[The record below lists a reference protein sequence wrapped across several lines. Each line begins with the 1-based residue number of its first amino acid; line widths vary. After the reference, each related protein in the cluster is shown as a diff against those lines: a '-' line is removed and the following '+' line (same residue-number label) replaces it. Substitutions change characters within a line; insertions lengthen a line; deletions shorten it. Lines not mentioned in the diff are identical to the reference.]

1 MRDLSDKIGGSMPP
15 DRFSF
20 AVRLKTL
27 RESSGF
33 TQEELATIAGLSV
46 HAVSALERGQRRRPQ
61 RETVRALSAAL
72 DLSPT
77 LCDELLASARASTE
91 EPVLAELDEFA
102 VPLTRFVGR
111 DFECHRLERWLADSE
126 IRLITLVGPGGVG
139 KTRLV
144 MQLAQTVAS
153 ARATRVAFAS
163 LASVRDPAL
172 VGSTIA
178 EAFGWGELTG
188 RDLAGR
194 ARAVCDGN
202 ATLLV
207 LDNFEHLLD
216 AAPLVADLLASVP
229 PLKVIVTSRAPLH
242 LRGER
247 EFAVAPLTV
256 GIGAESLPLAD
267 LADVPAV
274 RLFLDRVRDVR
285 PDFCLTTENA
295 AAGVSICRRLDAL
308 PLALELAAPWLKVL
322 TLEDMCRRLEKGV
335 AFPVEGLRDLPERQ
349 QTMNAAVA
357 WSYDL
362 LDAAD
367 QRSFRRF
374 GALPGLFRI
383 DAAGAVLRGKE
394 HLDGN
399 QDEALRAAANLIDK
413 SLLVRA
419 GPSVVP
425 TCTLFQMFETVRA
438 FAAAELDAAGER
450 EDAMDGL
457 TRYCLRE
464 ASLADQGLFGSD
476 QIAWLDRTRED
487 LRSYRAALGWLL
499 EQGRAEEAALIAYP
513 FRFFWIIRGHA
524 AEGLRWYERIL
535 TLSPLPERVEVRALI
550 GASMMRYAQGDLFLA
565 RISANRAVAIA
576 DRANDRA
583 IALEARMFSGHV
595 EHALGNARLAA
606 ERFTESLAGFRELGL
621 VWAIGHALSGL
632 AWVVVTDGD
641 FDRAESLLDEA
652 SVVLASSGPW
662 FMSLGLYLRTVLAV
676 RRGDPDA
683 ALVVGRDFLER
694 IRQYQDT
701 FAYTYALLPLAA
713 AAAQKGDD
721 VWVARLIGARDAV
734 RDRTGATIVDPM
746 IQEFLQQPERRA
758 RERLGADRWARFYA
772 DGRKTSIEA
781 VLNDIDA
788 ALARPSL
795 VCSSL
800 R

>member
-1 MRDLSDKIGGSMPP
+1 MPP
-15 DRFSF
+15 DQPSF
-20 AVRLKTL
+20 GVRLKTL

-61 RETVRALSAAL
+61 LDTVRALSAAL
-72 DLSPT
+72 DLTPT
-77 LCDELLASARASTE
+77 LRDELLACARPRAE
-91 EPVLAELDEFA
+91 EPVLDELGELP
-102 VPLTRFVGR
+102 VPLTRLVGR
-111 DFECHRLERWLADSE
+111 DAEFDALRRLLADPE

-144 MQLAQTVAS
+144 MELARTLGR
-153 ARATRVAFAS
+153 ARTTRVAFAS
-163 LASVRDPAL
+163 LATVREPAL

-194 ARAVCDGN
+194 ARAVCDDN
-202 ATLLV
+202 PTVLI
-207 LDNFEHLLD
+207 LDNFEHLMD

-229 PLKVIVTSRAPLH
+229 PLKIIVTSRAPLH
-242 LRGER
+242 VRGER
-247 EFAVAPLTV
+247 EFAIAPLT
-256 GIGAESLPLAD
+256 IAAGAESMPASS
-267 LADVPAV
+267 LADVPAI

-285 PDFCLTTENA
+285 PDFRLTAENA
-295 AAGVSICRRLDAL
+295 GTVVAICRRLDAL

-322 TLEDMCRRLEKGV
+322 TLEDMYRRLEKGV
-335 AFPVEGLRDLPERQ
+335 ALPADGPRDLPERQ
-349 QTMNAAVA
+349 QTMNATVA

-362 LDAAD
+362 LDEQEKRA
-367 QRSFRRF
+367 FRRL
-374 GALPGLFRI
+374 GALPGFFPI
-383 DAAGAVLRGKE
+383 DAAGAVLCGKE
-394 HLDGN
+394 HCDEA
-399 QDEALRAAANLIDK
+399 QDAALRAAANLIDK
-413 SLLVRA
+413 SLLVRV

-438 FAAAELDAAGER
+438 FATAELDAAGER
-450 EDAMDGL
+450 EDAMEGL

-464 ASLADQGLFGSD
+464 ATLAQEGLFGSA
-476 QIAWLDRTRED
+476 QIQWLYRTRED

-499 EQGRAEEAALIAYP
+499 EHDRAEEACRIAFP

-535 TLSPLPERVEVRALI
+535 NVSPLPPLVEVRALL
-550 GASMMRYAQGDLFLA
+550 GASMMRYAQGDLALA
-565 RISANRAVAIA
+565 RVSANRAVAIA
-576 DRANDRA
+576 EAANDRT
-583 IALEARMFSGHV
+583 LVFETKMFSGHV
-595 EHALGNARLAA
+595 EHALGNGRLAA

-621 VWAIGHALSGL
+621 TWAIGHALSGL

-676 RRGDPDA
+676 RRGNPDA
-683 ALVVGRDFLER
+683 ALAVGRELLER

-721 VWVARLIGARDAV
+721 VWAARLIGARDAV
-734 RDRTGATIVDPM
+734 RDRTGATVVDPM
-746 IQEFLQQPERRA
+746 IQEFLQQPERGA
-758 RERLGADRWARFYA
+758 RERLGPDRWARSHA
-772 DGRKTSIEA
+772 AGRRISIES
-781 VLNDIDA
+781 LLTDIDT
-788 ALARPSL
+788 ALAQPSL
-795 VCSSL
+795 AYSS